1 MFQEHRTSQLRLDL
15 DTGEDDSASLK
26 SYTDMKSKHYFEEW
40 WTSYEVISVYGE
52 GVFRTSMMCVGR
64 LCAWRD
70 MSCQYP

>member
-26 SYTDMKSKHYFEEW
+26 SYTDMKSKDFGEW
-40 WTSYEVISVYGE
+40 WTLYEVIPVCGE
-52 GVFRTSMMCVGR
+52 GVLCTAMVCMDR

-70 MSCQYP
+70 VSCQYP